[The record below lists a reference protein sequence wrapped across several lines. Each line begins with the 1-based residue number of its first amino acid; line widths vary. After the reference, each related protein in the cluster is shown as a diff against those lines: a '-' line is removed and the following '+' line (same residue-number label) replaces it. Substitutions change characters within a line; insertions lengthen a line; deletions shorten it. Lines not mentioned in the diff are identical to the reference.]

1 MSPLTRRE
9 FLENSMLVAAA
20 TAAASLPTSLAAADK
35 RAISP
40 NDKISAGIIGCGI
53 RGKAHALQLC
63 KLAECEI
70 TWVCDPDPTRA
81 EEVAA
86 LIVENKRARP
96 KTAQDLR
103 VVLEDKSLQTVFVA
117 TPNHWHVLAAI
128 WAMQAGKD
136 VYVEK
141 PVSHNIV
148 EGRRMVQAAR
158 KLGRICQGG
167 TQYRSSGPNA
177 EAIEYM
183 RAGKLGDV
191 NLARSIVYGG
201 RGSIGGPGN
210 YEVPAHVDYNLFAG
224 PAPLRPL
231 TRPKL
236 HYDWH
241 WFWNTGN
248 GELGNN
254 NVHSL
259 DVLRWGLGLTGLGR
273 SVISFGGRFGY
284 KDAAETPNT
293 QVVIF
298 NFGART
304 IISETRG
311 LKTDPFDPKLKGGSI
326 FYGSQGIIAGGSVF
340 DLQGNLVRTFEGKS
354 ENHFAN
360 FLKAVRSRKRS
371 DLRAEIEEGHQ
382 SAALCHLG
390 NISYRLG
397 QPASPAEIKE
407 RLAQLKLKPEVLETF
422 ERTERHLAGNGV
434 DLAKTRMTL
443 GAALQP
449 DSGKERFVK
458 NSAADS
464 LLGREYR
471 APFTLPAES
480 QL

>member
-1 MSPLTRRE
+1 MLHLTRRE
-9 FLENSMLVAAA
+9 FLENSMLAAA
-20 TAAASLPTSLAAADK
+20 AAAAASLPTRVTAAEER
-35 RAISP
+35 RAGA
-40 NDKISAGIIGCGI
+40 NDRITAGIVGCGI
-53 RGKAHALQLC
+53 RGKAHARELC
-63 KLAECEI
+63 KLADCEI

-96 KTAQDLR
+96 KTVQDLR
-103 VVLEDKSLQTVFVA
+103 VMLEDKSLHTVFVA

-141 PVSHNIV
+141 PVSHNVV

-177 EAIEYM
+177 AAVQYM
-183 RAGKLGDV
+183 REGKLGDV
-191 NLARSIVYGG
+191 TLARSIVYGG
-201 RGSIGGPGN
+201 RSSIGGPGRF
-210 YEVPAHVDYNLFAG
+210 EAPAHVDYNLFAG

-241 WFWNTGN
+241 WFWDTGN

-259 DVLRWGLGLTGLGR
+259 DILRWGLGLSGPSR
-273 SVISFGGRFGY
+273 SVVSFGGRFGY

-298 NFGART
+298 DFGPKT

-311 LKTDPFDPKLKGGSI
+311 LKTEPFNPNLKGGSI
-326 FYGSQGIIAGGSVF
+326 FYGSEGIIAGGSLF
-340 DLQGNLVRTFEGKS
+340 DPQGNLVRAFEGKG

-360 FLKAVRSRKRS
+360 FLKAVRSRKVS
-371 DLRAEIEEGHQ
+371 ELRAEIEEGHQ
-382 SAALCHLG
+382 SAALCHIG

-397 QPASPAEIKE
+397 RPAAPAEIRE
-407 RLAQLKLKPEVLETF
+407 RFAQWKLSADAQEAF
-422 ERTERHLAGNGV
+422 DRTEKHLAAHRI
-434 DLAKTRMTL
+434 DLAATGMTL
-443 GAALQP
+443 GAYLQLDP
-449 DSGKERFVK
+449 SQERFVG
-458 NSAADS
+458 NTAADA

-471 APFTLPAES
+471 APFTLPTER

>member
-1 MSPLTRRE
+1 
-9 FLENSMLVAAA
+9 
-20 TAAASLPTSLAAADK
+20 
-35 RAISP
+35 
-40 NDKISAGIIGCGI
+40 
-53 RGKAHALQLC
+53 
-63 KLAECEI
+63 
-70 TWVCDPDPTRA
+70 
-81 EEVAA
+81 
-86 LIVENKRARP
+86 
-96 KTAQDLR
+96 
-103 VVLEDKSLQTVFVA
+103 
-117 TPNHWHVLAAI
+117 
-128 WAMQAGKD
+128 
-136 VYVEK
+136 
-141 PVSHNIV
+141 
-148 EGRRMVQAAR
+148 
-158 KLGRICQGG
+158 
-167 TQYRSSGPNA
+167 
-177 EAIEYM
+177 
-183 RAGKLGDV
+183 
-191 NLARSIVYGG
+191 
-201 RGSIGGPGN
+201 
-210 YEVPAHVDYNLFAG
+210 
-224 PAPLRPL
+224 
-231 TRPKL
+231 
-236 HYDWH
+236 
-241 WFWNTGN
+241 
-248 GELGNN
+248 
-254 NVHSL
+254 
-259 DVLRWGLGLTGLGR
+259 
-273 SVISFGGRFGY
+273 VISFGGRFGY

-298 NFGART
+298 NYGART

-311 LKTDPFDPKLKGGSI
+311 LKTDPFDPKFKGGSI
-326 FYGSQGIIAGGSVF
+326 FYGSQGVIAGGSVF

>member
-1 MSPLTRRE
+1 
-9 FLENSMLVAAA
+9 MLVAAA
-20 TAAASLPTSLAAADK
+20 AAAGSLPVGLTAAEKSTVSA
-35 RAISP
+35 
-40 NDKISAGIIGCGI
+40 NDKISAAILGCGI
-53 RGKAHALQLC
+53 RGKAHARELS
-63 KLAECEI
+63 KLPECEV

-86 LIVENKRARP
+86 LLVENKRPRP

-103 VVLEDKSLQTVFVA
+103 VVLEDKSLQTVFVT

-136 VYVEK
+136 AYVEK
-141 PVSHNIV
+141 PVSHNMI

-158 KLGRICQGG
+158 KLNRICQGG

-177 EAIEYM
+177 EAIEFM
-183 RAGKLGDV
+183 RAGKLGEV

-201 RGSIGGPGN
+201 RGSIGGPGQF
-210 YEVPAHVDYNLFAG
+210 EVPAHVDYNMFAG

-241 WFWNTGN
+241 WFWDTGN

-259 DVLRWGLGLTGLGR
+259 DVLRWGLGLSGPAE
-273 SVISFGGRFGY
+273 SVVSFGGRLGY
-284 KDAAETPNT
+284 IDAAETPNT
-293 QVVIF
+293 QVCVF
-298 NFGART
+298 NFGRKT

-311 LKTDPFDPKLKGGSI
+311 LKTEPFDPKFKGGAI
-326 FYGSQGIIAGGSVF
+326 FYGSQGFIAGGSLF
-340 DLQGNLVRTFEGKS
+340 DLAGNLVRTFEGKS

-360 FLKAVRSRKRS
+360 FLKAVRSRKVS
-371 DLRAEIEEGHQ
+371 DLRADIEEGHQ

-397 QPASPAEIKE
+397 QPASAAEIKE
-407 RLAQLKLKPEVLETF
+407 RLPQLKLKPEAMETF
-422 ERTERHLAGNGV
+422 ERTQTHLAANGV
-434 DLAKTRMTL
+434 DLKNTRMQL
-443 GAALQP
+443 GAALKVDP
-449 DSGKERFVK
+449 KRERFVK
-458 NSAADS
+458 NTAADA

-471 APFTLPAES
+471 APFTLPTES